1 MFYISLLHRCVS
13 WRQSVSIF
21 LIGNNGFALY
31 VQVGI
36 SLTRYDDQERFSGHF
51 SINDGCQINITA
63 QLNVMRKPRIYY
75 M

>member
-1 MFYISLLHRCVS
+1 MFYITLLHQCVL
-13 WRQSVSIF
+13 WRQRVSIF

-36 SLTRYDDQERFSGHF
+36 SLTRYNDQEKSGLF